1 MRLAFRF
8 RVIPFVATVALVVLG
23 ILLGN
28 WQTRRADEKLG
39 VAARLAERGA
49 APALVLG
56 EGGGLLGHERVGTGA
71 FRGPAHPTVHNG
83 PGGGDGSGVFR
94 SPDIEYRRVR
104 VTGEWVSGWPLF
116 LDNRPLNGRAGFV
129 LAMPFKIA
137 GSSQHVLVL
146 RGWLPRDAQDYA
158 RVPSFATPPGTVTIE
173 GVATLSAGHLMQLG
187 SAGEIKPGMRVQ
199 NLDLGAVASASGL
212 ALEPFFLQQAGAEQG
227 AQPGEGLVREWPA
240 PDLGVDKHRGYA
252 FQWYALAAMAAL
264 FFVIT
269 GFRSGRKQAV

>member
-28 WQTRRADEKLG
+28 WQTRRAEEKLA
-39 VAARLAERGA
+39 VAARLVERGA
-49 APALVLG
+49 APAVVLG
-56 EGGGLLGHERVGTGA
+56 G
-71 FRGPAHPTVHNG
+71 
-83 PGGGDGSGVFR
+83 GSGPFR
-94 SPDIEYRRVR
+94 NPDIEYRRVR
-104 VTGEWVSGWPLF
+104 VTGQWVTEWPLF

-137 GSSQHVLVL
+137 GSDSHVLVL

-158 RVPSFATPPGTVTIE
+158 RVPSFATSQGTVTIE

-187 SAGEIKPGMRVQ
+187 SAGELEPGMRVQ
-199 NLDLGAVASASGL
+199 NLDIGAVASASGL
-212 ALEPFFLQQAGAEQG
+212 ALQPFFVQQSGAEQG
-227 AQPGEGLVREWPA
+227 ALPGEGLVREWPA